1 MDDLFELLCSDS
13 VLMYD
18 YETAET
24 MLRTLE
30 DKAEG
35 ESSWKL
41 IGTSYGDLSKVLRGS
56 QTSRKKMEDK
66 KFRSL
71 GSPCVQ
77 V

>member
-1 MDDLFELLCSDS
+1 MTDNKFDFFEFQCSVNLDDLFELLCSDS

-35 ESSWKL
+35 ESC
-41 IGTSYGDLSKVLRGS
+41 GLRGS
-56 QTSRKKMEDK
+56 
-66 KFRSL
+66 
-71 GSPCVQ
+71 
-77 V
+77 